1 MLTGISAL
9 QSTNWEQYPGNEETP
24 ALLLSVLAHDKGRC
38 GDALSCLDDGLRLQ
52 LGPRALAAGPI
63 ALVLVGFLGDERMDR
78 FPGLRLGVLNLLVS
92 VAEKLRIH
100 QCDDWEK
107 IREDAA
113 FDPAPFIRDDS
124 PFIEDARA
132 SRSCWARCILACAE
146 VAPHLFP
153 AMESHLDHGS
163 PAVRITASAGAALLT
178 LHPELNPS
186 REETAA
192 RILDLI
198 RVHHDL
204 YEASSHLAN
213 LSKIEAVP
221 QEFLDHPAVA
231 MRITAALSRQFNDD
245 ERATTILI
253 DALEQFSSYLDNWDV
268 FAPAVSRRA
277 IVQELVERVQDFDR
291 LVNATLAVCEASF
304 ADHLNDWH
312 FFLPTAFP
320 QGLPEVLSDSQRQFL
335 QSLVHQD
342 LVWDDNKVA
351 QKWITEAGLP
361 YDREAC
367 RLACAS

>member
-1 MLTGISAL
+1 MLTGTSAL
-9 QSTNWEQYPGNEETP
+9 QSTNWEQYPGNENTP
-24 ALLLSVLAHDKGRC
+24 ALLLSILEQDKGRC
-38 GDALSCLDDGLRLQ
+38 GDALSRLDDGLRLQ

-92 VAEKLRIH
+92 VVEKLRIH

-113 FDPAPFIRDDS
+113 FDPAPFIHDDS
-124 PFIEDARA
+124 PFIADARA
-132 SRSCWARCILACAE
+132 SRSCWARCILACAQ

-163 PAVRITASAGAALLT
+163 PAIRISASAGAALLT
-178 LHPELNPS
+178 LHPELTPT
-186 REETAA
+186 REETVA

-213 LSKIEAVP
+213 LCKIQAVP
-221 QEFLDHPAVA
+221 QEFLHHPAVA

-245 ERATTILI
+245 ERATEILI
-253 DALEQFSSYLDNWDV
+253 SALERFSSYVDNWDV

-277 IVQELVERVQDFDR
+277 IIRELLKRAHDFDR
-291 LVNATLAVCEASF
+291 LIDATLAVCEASF

-312 FFLPTAFP
+312 FFLPIAFP
-320 QGLPEVLSDSQRQFL
+320 QGLPEALGDSQRQFL
-335 QSLVHQD
+335 QTLVNQD
-342 LVWDDNKVA
+342 LVWHDNNVA
-351 QKWITEAGLP
+351 QKWMTEVALP

-367 RLACAS
+367 RRACAS